1 MQFSTILSSI
11 HKIAQHSLVLMAV
24 LVNAVCFGQAFNDE
38 YNVDDDGPLILTL
51 GINDQLPPGQRIYSL
66 LTQPE
71 FGTFT
76 WLNANTGQASLSVEP
91 QVFFYHN
98 FDYFTFY
105 YEVCVGTFCDT
116 AAIEVQLRFHNDN
129 PFAGD
134 DTLYVETGSAR
145 WGDVTLNDGDP
156 DSLSDPNTGT
166 YTSWQI
172 IPPSFAD
179 FTVSPID
186 SFPKKYGTFL
196 YKPIAN
202 FIGEDYF
209 TYYRQEPFPCTLNS
223 SPPARVTI
231 IVVPSNEN
239 PIAGDATISSAIEEQ
254 ALAYN
259 LLPLTS
265 DPENE
270 VLQFALAGQPHG
282 GVASVN
288 ALGQLTYTSTNNF
301 IGADTVAYTVMD
313 LVGQLDTGY
322 VYIQVANGNN
332 DAPLLSNGTASTSE
346 DSVLN
351 YSIATIDA
359 IDGDALSY
367 QSVSSSSL
375 GSYTVSGEGTITY
388 TPPLNFSGTDII
400 RYRACDPSG
409 LCDTASVTITIAPVN
424 DAPIAANDFNTTIIN
439 GTVTGQMTANDS
451 DIDNATAQLTYI
463 LLDAPLHGTAFIQP
477 NGTYSYSPNEL
488 YYGEDRFTY
497 RTCDS
502 DGLCDDADVVI
513 DVLYTNLPPSTQG
526 LNAASLEDETIVV
539 DLSIVSTDFN
549 GGDLTFNLLESSTF
563 GTFTPIVNTGFYFVP
578 TENINGY
585 FEIAYRVCDTGNL
598 CDTAL
603 ITLDIT
609 AVNDAP
615 VVEPLTLYVQ
625 EDSAVQW
632 FAEYTDIDS
641 DNANLTLEI
650 VEYPQ
655 HGTLSNDLTYQGDLN
670 YHGEDAITFNVCDSE
685 GACTSVTH
693 SILIEAVNDTPLAT
707 GENVT
712 VEEDSGPD
720 LIPLNNNEIDIDE
733 DVLQYILISDAGPH
747 VISFSNS
754 GLMSIIPSANFN
766 GIIELEYAV
775 CDAGSLCDTATLVIT
790 VTPINDAPQSNFP
803 ALSATEDIDINFD
816 PAAYVTDID
825 GNPLTYSIVS
835 SQGVAATFNPG
846 DQTYALQPVSDFFGN
861 ASVVIQVCDGNSS
874 CTNDTL
880 IIDIQPVNDAPI
892 VSDIDVFTFVNIPAE
907 GELIGFVSDV
917 DDISFTAMAANNA
930 LGNLTIDSALHFSYI
945 PAQDFVGIN
954 SIEIT
959 ICDSSGLCD
968 TALFLIQVYPPN
980 QAPQATG
987 GSFEMCQAQ
996 SFTIPIATLVSDDAQ
1011 SAAELSYLFSA
1022 SAPAQITLGSPAN
1035 EVIVSPSS
1043 LYSGLMTI
1051 DMIVCDNASPALC
1064 DTAQY
1069 EIEVVPAFTPEITG
1083 AIINAVSCH
1092 GANDGSIIINSTTD
1106 INSTTF
1112 QWSNGSEG
1120 NALTAL
1126 APGDYAVTMISNTP
1140 CSLQG
1145 SAAFSISEPDA
1156 LEATFSATNISAGAN
1171 GSIEVIISGGTAPY
1185 SVNWTG
1191 PNGFTAATNSLIGL
1205 SADGMYLASITDAN
1219 DCTTGLEV
1227 MLTSREEQ
1235 AVQSFGVY
1243 PNPITENNLIIEL
1256 TAAMPLPCPYI
1267 ITDLSGKVIQ
1277 QGAITSNRQT
1287 LDVSQLAGGCYLIS
1301 VSEQVVRLLR
1311 Y

>member
-1 MQFSTILSSI
+1 MHFSTVLSRI
-11 HKIAQHSLVLMAV
+11 DKTARIFVLTVA
-24 LVNAVCFGQAFNDE
+24 LLENTASFGQAFNDD
-38 YNVDDDGPLILTL
+38 YNVDDDEPLILTL

-91 QVFFYHN
+91 QIFFYHN
-98 FDYFTFY
+98 FDYFTFHY
-105 YEVCVGTFCDT
+105 QVCVGSFCDT
-116 AAIEVQLRFHNDN
+116 AAIEVQLRFHNNN

-156 DSLSDPNTGT
+156 DSLSDPNTGA
-166 YTSWQI
+166 YSSWQI

-179 FTVSPID
+179 FTVNPID
-186 SFPKKYGTFL
+186 SFPKEYGTFL

-202 FIGEDYF
+202 FIGEDFF

-231 IVVPSNEN
+231 FVVPSNEH
-239 PIAGDATISSAIEEQ
+239 PVAGDGTIANAIEEQ
-254 ALAYN
+254 SIIYN

-270 VLQFALAGQPHG
+270 VLHFALAGQPYG

-288 ALGQLTYTSTNNF
+288 AMGQLTYTSTNNF

-322 VYIQVANGNN
+322 VYIQVTNGNN
-332 DAPLLSNGTASTSE
+332 DAPLLANSTMNTSE
-346 DSVLN
+346 DSVVN
-351 YSIATIDA
+351 FPIATIDSV
-359 IDGDALSY
+359 DGDILSY
-367 QSVSSSSL
+367 QSVSTSSL
-375 GSYTVSGEGTITY
+375 GTYMVSASGNISY
-388 TPPLNFSGTDII
+388 TPPMNFSGTDII
-400 RYRACDPSG
+400 SYLACDQLG

-424 DAPIAANDFNTTIIN
+424 DAPIAEHDFNTTIIN
-439 GTVTGQMTANDS
+439 GTVNGQMTANDS
-451 DIDNATAQLTYI
+451 DIDNAAAQLTYI
-463 LLDAPLHGTAFIQP
+463 LLDAPIHGTAIIQP
-477 NGTYSYSPNEL
+477 NGTYSYSPSEL

-497 RTCDS
+497 RVCDS
-502 DGLCDDADVVI
+502 QGLCDDADVII
-513 DVLYTNLPPSTQG
+513 DVLYTNLPPNTQG
-526 LNAASLEDETIVV
+526 LNASSLEDETIIV
-539 DLSIVSTDFN
+539 DLSNVSTDFN
-549 GGDLTFNLLESSTF
+549 GGDLSFNLIEPSTF
-563 GTFTPIVNTGFYFVP
+563 GIFTPIVNTGFYFVP

-585 FEIAYRVCDTGNL
+585 FEIAFRVCDTGNL

-603 ITLDIT
+603 ITMNIT
-609 AVNDAP
+609 AINDAP
-615 VVEPLTLYVQ
+615 LVEPLTLYVQ
-625 EDSAVQW
+625 EDSSVQW

-641 DNANLTLEI
+641 DNAELTLEI

-670 YHGEDAITFNVCDSE
+670 YHGQDAITFNVCDSE
-685 GACTSVTH
+685 GSCTTVTH
-693 SILIEAVNDTPLAT
+693 SILIAAVNDTPLAT

-720 LIPLNNNEIDIDE
+720 LIPLNNNDIDIDE
-733 DVLQYILISDAGPH
+733 DALQYTLISGAGQH

-754 GLMSIIPSANFN
+754 GLMSISPSANFN

-775 CDAGSLCDTATLVIT
+775 CDAGSLCDTATLVIH
-790 VTPINDAPQSNFP
+790 VTPLNDAPQSNFP
-803 ALSATEDIDINFD
+803 ALSATEDIDFNFD
-816 PAAYVTDID
+816 PAAYVADID
-825 GNPLTYSIVS
+825 GDPLTYSIVS
-835 SQGVAATFNPG
+835 SQGVQATLNLD
-846 DQTYALQPVSDFFGN
+846 DQTYTLEPVSDFFGN
-861 ASVVIQVCDGNSS
+861 AAVVIQVCDGNSS
-874 CTNDTL
+874 CINDTL
-880 IIDIQPVNDAPI
+880 NIAIQAVNDSPI

-917 DDISFTAMAANNA
+917 DDLSFTAMAENNA

-945 PAQDFVGIN
+945 PAQDFIGIN

-968 TALFLIQVYPPN
+968 TALFQIQVYPPN

-987 GSFEMCQAQ
+987 AFFDMCQAQ
-996 SFTIPIATLVSDDAQ
+996 SISIPIATLVSDDAQ
-1011 SAAELSYLFSA
+1011 SAEELSYLFSA

-1035 EVIVSPSS
+1035 ELIVSPSS

-1051 DMIVCDNASPALC
+1051 DMIVCDNATPALC

-1069 EIEVVPAFTPEITG
+1069 EIEVVPSFTPEVTG
-1083 AIINAVSCH
+1083 ATINTVSCY

-1112 QWSNGSEG
+1112 QWNNGSEG
-1120 NALTAL
+1120 NTLTAL
-1126 APGDYAVTMISNTP
+1126 APGDYAVTMTSNTP

-1145 SAAFSISEPDA
+1145 TAAFSITEPEL
-1156 LEATFSATNISAGAN
+1156 LEASFSATNISNSGN
-1171 GSIEVIISGGTAPY
+1171 GSIEVTISGGIAPY
-1185 SVNWTG
+1185 TVSWSG
-1191 PNGFTAATNSLIGL
+1191 PNGFTSAANSLAEL
-1205 SADGMYLASITDAN
+1205 SAQGLYLATISDAN
-1219 DCTTGLEV
+1219 DCTTMVEV
-1227 MLTSREEQ
+1227 MITSKQEQ
-1235 AVQSFGVY
+1235 RVQSFEAY
-1243 PNPITENNLIIEL
+1243 PNPIAENNLFIEL
-1256 TAAMPLPCPYI
+1256 VPGMTLPCPFSLS
-1267 ITDLSGKVIQ
+1267 DLSGKVIQ
-1277 QGAITSNRQT
+1277 TGIITGHRQL
-1287 LDVSQLAGGCYLIS
+1287 LDVSQVAPGCYVISIGDNTMRLIR
-1301 VSEQVVRLLR
+1301 Q
-1311 Y
+1311 